1 MARVSRLHV
10 ASRYEFRRL
19 ETKLETT
26 LRIVPVEQVSDPNFR
41 VPVAARISRLQM
53 RKDPGRCTLIVLGIK
68 IEIIEAREIDTCEQT
83 ACTVVL
89 EAQVVLVLGC
99 MRLLAAIE
107 VAVAELVADITR
119 LE

>member
-19 ETKLETT
+19 ETKLEST

-41 VPVAARISRLQM
+41 VPVAARISGLQM
-53 RKDPGRCTLIVLGIK
+53 RKDPGRCTFVVRGIE
-68 IEIIEAREIDTCEQT
+68 IEIIEAREIDACEQT
-83 ACTVVL
+83 ARAVIFH
-89 EAQVVLVLGC
+89 AQIVLVLRR

-107 VAVAELVADITR
+107 VAVAELVAD
-119 LE
+119 